1 MICIGRKP
9 SALPIWRPLLPYIL
23 WLNADVVDSKTIN
36 KAVMVLQILKLF
48 SGIILGNCI
57 LHSKTYFAQLAFG
70 MSLMNA
76 VYAIHTYSN
85 SWCPLN
91 QSRQKGSQTLLI
103 CSEGHRW
110 QFFLIHLLTYW
121 HLMSWEVFCIESR
134 FSLLTRA
141 IRRVIYVQ

>member
-1 MICIGRKP
+1 MSCIRRKP

-23 WLNADVVDSKTIN
+23 WLNAEPTQTTIN
-36 KAVMVLQILKLF
+36 IRTVKN
-48 SGIILGNCI
+48 LGTRYLLGLVIWADCTH
-57 LHSKTYFAQLAFG
+57 HSKTYFAQLTFG
-70 MSLMNA
+70 MSPMNA

-110 QFFLIHLLTYW
+110 QFLLIHLLTYW
-121 HLMSWEVFCIESR
+121 HLMSWGVFCFESR
-134 FSLLTRA
+134 FILLTRA